1 MALTLDDK
9 LKSARI
15 INQVA
20 GVEDLPDWSRGRY
33 RQEDINP
40 QGGNRGE
47 GPTHQKEEQL
57 SIPGLPLELAH
68 DFWDG
73 QSLSDKLGAVWD
85 GKDNQWLLPPKS
97 PNGDYY
103 PAPDEIQL
111 MIEEDRGHRDQY
123 DQNTPH
129 PHKEGWDQA
138 NLYMGE
144 QIPNNFDRILNPT
157 GIPNPPR
164 PSLDQLREGV
174 KEKRRTGGIQMAD
187 ASAANKITPISPWRT
202 RLKDDPRHV
211 KELYDPIT
219 GLSMS
224 DWKRQGG

>member
-9 LKSARI
+9 LKSASI

-20 GVEDLPDWSRGRY
+20 GVGDLPDWSRERY
-33 RQEDINP
+33 RPEDIQP

-57 SIPGLPLELAH
+57 TIPGLPKDLLAH

-73 QSLSDKLGAVWD
+73 VPLSDKLGAVWD
-85 GKDNQWLLPPKS
+85 GKDNQWLLPPKT

-111 MIEEDRGHRDQY
+111 MIEEDIKHIEQF

-129 PHKEGWDQA
+129 PHEKGWDQA
-138 NLYMGE
+138 GIYMGE
-144 QIPNNFDRILNPT
+144 QFPNKFDQILNPR
-157 GIPNPPR
+157 GDFSK

-174 KEKRRTGGIQMAD
+174 KEKKRTGGVQMAD
-187 ASAANKITPISPWRT
+187 ASAANKITPLSPWRT
-202 RLKDDPRHV
+202 RVKDDPRYV

-219 GLSMS
+219 GMTIS
-224 DWKRQGG
+224 DFNKGR